1 METSKPY
8 QLATVP
14 AVDAVA
20 AALDRYG
27 TMIRFYK
34 SVMQEKVDYGV
45 IPGTQKPTLLK
56 PGAEKLCSL
65 FRLTQR
71 LVLVKSVED
80 FTGEAHKGEPF
91 FYFHYR
97 CQLWHSD
104 ELVSEG
110 DGSCNSWEKKYRY
123 RESKRVCPRCQ
134 QPTIRSSEREF
145 YCWTKQGGCG
155 AKFALNF
162 EAITNQSTGL
172 VPNPEIFDQINTIQ
186 KMAQKR
192 AFVGAVLIAC
202 NASEFFTS
210 DLEDMEAIASRPVTG
225 EIVF

>member
-1 METSKPY
+1 MS
-8 QLATVP
+8 QLTTTTPTAI
-14 AVDAVA
+14 DAVQQ
-20 AALDRYG
+20 ALDRYG
-27 TMIRFYK
+27 VMVRFYK
-34 SVMQEKVDYGV
+34 SVMQEGIDYGV

-71 LVLVKSVED
+71 LQLIKSIED
-80 FTGEAHKGEPF
+80 FTGNEHKNEPF
-91 FYFHYR
+91 FYYHYR
-97 CQLWHSD
+97 AQLYHAG
-104 ELVSEG
+104 ELIAEG

-123 RESKRVCPRCQ
+123 RESKRVCPKCQ

-145 YCWTKQGGCG
+145 YCWAKQGGCG
-155 AKFALNF
+155 AKFALSY
-162 EAITNQSTGL
+162 EPITSQKTGL
-172 VPNPEIFDQINTIQ
+172 TPNPDIFDQVNTLQ

-210 DLEDMEAIASRPVTG
+210 DLEDIVIQPVSA
-225 EIVF
+225 ELVEPF